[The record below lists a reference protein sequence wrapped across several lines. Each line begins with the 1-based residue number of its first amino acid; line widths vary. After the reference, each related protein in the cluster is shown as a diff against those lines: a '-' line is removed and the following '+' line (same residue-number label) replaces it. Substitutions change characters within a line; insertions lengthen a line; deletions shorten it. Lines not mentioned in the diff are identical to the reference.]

1 MKKTRKVL
9 ASLLAVAMVL
19 SLFSACGNGQTTD
32 SSQNAAGSGTSGS
45 EAPSKAF
52 TMVVSENLKTLDPHY
67 QTTLMGKVMTQM
79 YLESLLLYDE
89 TTGEFFPWLCESYE
103 YSDDGLTWTFHM
115 REGITFSNGE
125 TLDANDV
132 AYTFERLMND
142 KEGSPIASQYWAK
155 LEKVELIDDLTVKL
169 TTSEPLANMRLC
181 LTKTYIIP
189 DEAHKEKG
197 DDLFYKQECPGSG
210 PWVLE
215 EWVDGQ
221 RVVFTKNESYWN
233 KDWFDSYYDRVE
245 IRMMTESATAITAHV
260 SGDVSAYIPTGGID
274 ADMLS
279 LYNGTEQRI
288 KIASD
293 ISGTFVYAGMSFKEG
308 SPFRDENIR
317 WAFEYAIDRQS
328 LVDNVLGGGAVPK
341 SEALELFGENMG
353 YDPDLDPYT
362 YDPDLAKEYLEK
374 SSYNGEY
381 IEIVTNNGY
390 AKSEEIAL
398 YISECLNAVGF
409 NTGVKIVE
417 VAELV
422 SIRAEGSYDVFLVNN
437 MNGCGDIG
445 NDMMQR
451 LAQDNHHSYFKE
463 AEPEIYTEMANAIF
477 AQSKELDVQK
487 RADYTRQAM
496 RVIRENAGPHSY
508 LCQYEA
514 AFAIDYGV
522 TGLEPFADGT
532 LRFTFVTY
540 DADSN
545 GNEFP
550 DFSQFIQ

>member
-1 MKKTRKVL
+1 MKKTKKVL
-9 ASLLAVAMVL
+9 AALLSTVMILSLL
-19 SLFSACGNGQTTD
+19 SACGSP
-32 SSQNAAGSGTSGS
+32 SSSGS
-45 EAPSKAF
+45 SSSSGDGTLSKTF
-52 TMVVSENLKTLDPHY
+52 TMTVSENLKTLDPHY

-79 YLESLLLYDE
+79 YLESLLMYDE

-103 YSDDGLTWTFHM
+103 YSEDGLTWTFHM

-125 TLDANDV
+125 VLDANDV
-132 AYTFERLMND
+132 VYSFERLLND
-142 KEGSPIASQYWAK
+142 KEGSPIASQYWMS
-155 LEKVELIDDLTVKL
+155 LEKVELVDDLTVKL
-169 TTSEPLANMRLC
+169 VTSEPLANMRLC

-197 DDLFYKQECPGSG
+197 DDLFYQQECPGSG

-221 RVVFTKNESYWN
+221 RVVFTKNPNYWN
-233 KDWFDSYYDRVE
+233 KDWFDSYFDKVE
-245 IRMMTESATAITAHV
+245 VRMMTEVATAITGHV
-260 SGDVSAYIPTGGID
+260 AGDVQAYIPTGGI
-274 ADMLS
+274 ASDMLP
-279 LYNGTEQRI
+279 LYAGTEDRI
-288 KIASD
+288 GISSD

-308 SPFRDENIR
+308 SPFRDENVR

-353 YDPDLDPYT
+353 YDPDLEPYT
-362 YDPDLAKEYLEK
+362 YDPDLAKEYLSK
-374 SSYNGEY
+374 STYNNEP
-381 IEIVTNNGY
+381 IEIVTNNGF
-390 AKSEEIAL
+390 AKSEDIAL
-398 YISECLNAVGF
+398 YVSECMNAVGF
-409 NTGVKIVE
+409 NTTVKIVE
-417 VAELV
+417 VAELM
-422 SIRAEGSYDVFLVNN
+422 SIRAEGTYDMFLINN

-451 LAQDNHHSYFKE
+451 LVQDTHHSFFEE
-463 AEPEIYTEMANAIF
+463 AEPEIYNEMAAAII
-477 AQSKELDVQK
+477 AQSTELDVQK
-487 RADYTRQAM
+487 RADYTREAM

-508 LCQYEA
+508 LAQYES
-514 AFAIDYGV
+514 AFAIDYGI

-540 DADSN
+540 DPESQ